1 MNSDSATPFRH
12 NEGST
17 TSSFRLLPSSF
28 KPYPAYK
35 PSGIEWLG
43 EIPEHWEVKRL
54 KLVAHIND
62 DVLSEATDPSYELRY
77 LDIGNVNDRGQILAI
92 DEISFEAAPSRA
104 RRVVR
109 AGDTII
115 STVRTYLKA
124 IGFLEAPEPNLIV
137 STGFA
142 VLRPKSILNSKFLF
156 WLVSS
161 PNFVDAV
168 VSHSEGVGYPAINP
182 ATLAALPMWY
192 PDVTQQ
198 RAIANFLDLE
208 TAEIDALIAKKE
220 RLVELLQ
227 EKRTAL
233 ISHAVTKGLD
243 PTVPMKDSGIEWLG
257 EIPDHWEVKQLKYVV
272 SKGPAS
278 IKTGPFGS
286 QLLADE
292 MVGGEVKVY
301 NQRNVIDKDSDVG
314 DNYILKNKY
323 RELASF
329 AVEPGNILV
338 TTRGTIGRCFIL
350 PPGAEKGI
358 LHPCLMRIRPDE
370 NQYLPELL
378 SIVIEESY
386 LFQTQ
391 LFLLS
396 NATTIEVIY
405 SDTIKR
411 VLLPVPSQHEQARI
425 LNYIRQQAEKIDTLV
440 AKIRDAI
447 ERLKEYRTALI
458 SAAVTGKIDVRKQA

>member
-35 PSGIEWLG
+35 SSGIEWLG

-142 VLRPKSILNSKFLF
+142 VLCPKSILNSKFLF

-198 RAIANFLDLE
+198 RAIANFLDRD
-208 TAEIDALIAKKE
+208 TAKIDALVDKVHE
-220 RLVELLQ
+220 
-227 EKRTAL
+227 
-233 ISHAVTKGLD
+233 AV
-243 PTVPMKDSGIEWLG
+243 
-257 EIPDHWEVKQLKYVV
+257 
-272 SKGPAS
+272 
-278 IKTGPFGS
+278 
-286 QLLADE
+286 
-292 MVGGEVKVY
+292 
-301 NQRNVIDKDSDVG
+301 
-314 DNYILKNKY
+314 
-323 RELASF
+323 
-329 AVEPGNILV
+329 
-338 TTRGTIGRCFIL
+338 
-350 PPGAEKGI
+350 
-358 LHPCLMRIRPDE
+358 
-370 NQYLPELL
+370 
-378 SIVIEESY
+378 
-386 LFQTQ
+386 
-391 LFLLS
+391 
-396 NATTIEVIY
+396 
-405 SDTIKR
+405 
-411 VLLPVPSQHEQARI
+411 
-425 LNYIRQQAEKIDTLV
+425 
-440 AKIRDAI
+440 